1 MKKRAAAAPQMQ
13 SFIHK
18 KVDYVLVMP
27 SATDSTIL
35 VLKRDDKGLDLH

>member
-27 SATDSTIL
+27 FATDSTIL
-35 VLKRDDKGLDLH
+35 VPRRDDKEHDPH